1 MQIQNQKQNNE
12 TCQCEC
18 KSYLTCK
25 KDYSWNLSTCIC
37 ENGKYLKSVLDDS
50 KILCNG
56 IISATDIVSTNVTNT
71 VPTNVTKTIPTN
83 VTSTLLTASDDK
95 KVKYKM
101 DCYILHTALLVITLL
116 FIIVII
122 YYNYAKH

>member
-12 TCQCEC
+12 TCQYEC
-18 KSYLTCK
+18 KSYLTCQ

-50 KILCNG
+50 KILCNE

-71 VPTNVTKTIPTN
+71 IPTNVTKTIPTN

-101 DCYILHTALLVITLL
+101 DCYILHTVLLVITLL
-116 FIIVII
+116 FMIVII